1 MTNTA
6 GNLLD
11 SVIGEDSHLADADLQ
26 TLLQLASL
34 DAIRR
39 AVALGLGVEGAQ
51 VLQVFDTWGGVRSA
65 DGLRR
70 PTSSRPWML
79 TSKT

>member
-51 VLQVFDTWGGVRSA
+51 VLQVLLMLWQQ
-65 DGLRR
+65 R
-70 PTSSRPWML
+70 PISRWSQAPYIVA
-79 TSKT
+79 TP